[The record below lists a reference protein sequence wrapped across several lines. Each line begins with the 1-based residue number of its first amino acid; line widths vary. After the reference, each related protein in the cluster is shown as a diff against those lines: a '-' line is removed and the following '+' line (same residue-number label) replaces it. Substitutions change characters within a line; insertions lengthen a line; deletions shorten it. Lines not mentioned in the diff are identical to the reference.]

1 MFNENHIIWFYIA
14 SQCIPPQHVEYS
26 RLHNCHDRVKWKQ
39 TKGQNSHLL
48 SSSLF
53 SSLLAVLQIEGIN
66 VKSLRAFRVLR
77 PLRLLSSIPS
87 KSRKF
92 KLLQKIIIDGN
103 SLKFTVISNIST
115 VEENISLYVVI
126 KEARFYSNLVKIRL
140 VDWLYH

>member
-92 KLLQKIIIDGN
+92 KLLQKMIIDGN
-103 SLKFTVISNIST
+103 SLKFTKSIDYRSSR
-115 VEENISLYVVI
+115 SLFVYI
-126 KEARFYSNLVKIRL
+126 IFQASSGREMDHNKGLRL
-140 VDWLYH
+140 LL

>member
-14 SQCIPPQHVEYS
+14 SQCVPPQHVEYS

-92 KLLQKIIIDGN
+92 KLLQKMIIDGN
-103 SLKFTVISNIST
+103 SLKFTKSIDYRSSR
-115 VEENISLYVVI
+115 SLFVYI
-126 KEARFYSNLVKIRL
+126 IFQASSGREMDHNKGLRL
-140 VDWLYH
+140 LL

>member
-1 MFNENHIIWFYIA
+1 MATHCMLIFYVSVQHSFFIRNLKVTPENNKSKVLRTRFFVCHW
-14 SQCIPPQHVEYS
+14 H
-26 RLHNCHDRVKWKQ
+26 RLHF
-39 TKGQNSHLL
+39 L
-48 SSSLF
+48 SWSLF

-103 SLKFTVISNIST
+103 SWKFRVILTIST
-115 VEENISLYVVI
+115 TEENMYI
-126 KEARFYSNLVKIRL
+126 KNINQRSKVFS
-140 VDWLYH
+140 

>member
-103 SLKFTVISNIST
+103 SLKFTKSIDYRSSR
-115 VEENISLYVVI
+115 SLFVYI
-126 KEARFYSNLVKIRL
+126 IFQASSGREMDHNKGLRL
-140 VDWLYH
+140 LL